1 MDKKIQVSR
10 PIKYKFFY
18 KPEQRFISL
27 WGAGWRFDPEN
38 GQIYSGDMNIT
49 ERFEI
54 VQYTGLKDRNG
65 KEIYEGDILAF
76 KNKNM
81 RKVEILGYM
90 KYDESRACWT
100 CTKTL
105 DDVVYG
111 MPYFE
116 ECDNGIHEND
126 YVEVIGNIYETPLED
141 TP

>member
-65 KEIYEGDILAF
+65 QEIYEGDICTAEEMLIPLSGTRTGVVKF
-76 KNKNM
+76 IDGSYVLEDLDGKDGDY
-81 RKVEILGYM
+81 LFS
-90 KYDESRACWT
+90 ESAEVT
-100 CTKTL
+100 
-105 DDVVYG
+105 
-111 MPYFE
+111 
-116 ECDNGIHEND
+116 
-126 YVEVIGNIYETPLED
+126 VIGNIYETPLED